1 MSRFGTFSLE
11 NIDTSSKNIKP
22 LNTVRSE
29 TYIWRQFMEFCDVR
43 KYTLVEGHTEE
54 DLANILQD
62 WAYNMR
68 KKNGTEYKE
77 AVVKTIWNVSAKL
90 LEKYYF
96 EQYNR
101 TINPFVGNIF
111 SKARV
116 AKNTKRKELQRLP
129 EKQKQSAAA
138 LTIPEIETIARSYNE
153 DTSEGLQKKFF
164 QIVAAELAWRG
175 NEASSCMVEY
185 FQEETNNDG
194 SCTGRIKYNPLFSKT
209 TPGGGK
215 RLTKSKWLIPNEENP
230 DLCPVRLYKKLI
242 SKRTENISIKRFFLC
257 PNRNRTNNDSAWYKN
272 QPVGICELSK
282 WTRLGAEKVGLDTKS
297 KKITNHSNRASTV
310 SNLSYAGANLQE
322 IIKITGHASTTSLEP
337 YMKLNEEHHAKII
350 ASLRKNEA
358 APSMPSTSNSSST
371 CTNSS
376 VNTTEKNCTAVYN
389 HCTFNFYK

>member
-96 EQYNR
+96 E
-101 TINPFVGNIF
+101 
-111 SKARV
+111 
-116 AKNTKRKELQRLP
+116 
-129 EKQKQSAAA
+129 
-138 LTIPEIETIARSYNE
+138 
-153 DTSEGLQKKFF
+153 
-164 QIVAAELAWRG
+164 
-175 NEASSCMVEY
+175 
-185 FQEETNNDG
+185 
-194 SCTGRIKYNPLFSKT
+194 
-209 TPGGGK
+209 
-215 RLTKSKWLIPNEENP
+215 
-230 DLCPVRLYKKLI
+230 
-242 SKRTENISIKRFFLC
+242 
-257 PNRNRTNNDSAWYKN
+257 
-272 QPVGICELSK
+272 
-282 WTRLGAEKVGLDTKS
+282 
-297 KKITNHSNRASTV
+297 
-310 SNLSYAGANLQE
+310 
-322 IIKITGHASTTSLEP
+322 
-337 YMKLNEEHHAKII
+337 EHHAKII